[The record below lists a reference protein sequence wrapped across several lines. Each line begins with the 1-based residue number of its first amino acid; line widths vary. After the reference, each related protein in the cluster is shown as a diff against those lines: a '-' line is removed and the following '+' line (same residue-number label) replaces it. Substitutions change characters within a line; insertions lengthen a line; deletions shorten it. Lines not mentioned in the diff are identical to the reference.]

1 MELTMVLQNDLNS
14 GLMWCGLS
22 GQKLGTLPQNEH
34 MDLSLN
40 LITTV
45 PGLQVTTLWVIQG
58 GFQTS
63 FHGAVHYIT
72 IVVVFFNN
80 FYTPV

>member
-1 MELTMVLQNDLNS
+1 MVLQNDLNS

-22 GQKLGTLPQNEH
+22 GKKLGTLPQSEY

-45 PGLQVTTLWVIQG
+45 PGLQVIISQIKSQVNLLIIW
-58 GFQTS
+58 
-63 FHGAVHYIT
+63 
-72 IVVVFFNN
+72 
-80 FYTPV
+80 